1 MGGRGKREVR
11 RQKGERRR
19 GREILH
25 YVQNDRRGR
34 REGEEEERFF
44 AQRTREEEAVFT
56 TFRMT
61 GGGGGKRERGNWK
74 SGNGEEKG
82 KRRRN

>member
-1 MGGRGKREVR
+1 MGGRGKVEVR

-34 REGEEEERFF
+34 REEGEEEEEEEEERF
-44 AQRTREEEAVFT
+44 FT

-61 GGGGGKRERGNWK
+61 GGRGGKRK
-74 SGNGEEKG
+74 TKA
-82 KRRRN
+82 KRTRDSSLRSE